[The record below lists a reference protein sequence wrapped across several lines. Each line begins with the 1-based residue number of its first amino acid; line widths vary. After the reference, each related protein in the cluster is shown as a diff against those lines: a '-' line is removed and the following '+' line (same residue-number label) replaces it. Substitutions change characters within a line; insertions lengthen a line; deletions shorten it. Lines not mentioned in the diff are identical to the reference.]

1 MASYYVNDNAQVSSG
16 DNEVHVSTCAWLPLI
31 QSKTYLGEYPSC
43 VAAVAKAKTIYPASD
58 GCAHCCPDCHKG

>member
-1 MASYYVNDNAQVSSG
+1 MR
-16 DNEVHVSTCAWLPLI
+16 LI
-31 QSKTYLGEYPSC
+31 AADSEQAYLGEYPSC